1 MARRLLRSGAGRAAL
16 IAGTVAATRPARR
29 PSQKSSPSKKDDD
42 VAASLNRL
50 AELKASGALTD
61 KEFKAAKAKL
71 LF

>member
-16 IAGTVAATRPARR
+16 IAGTTAAARTARR
-29 PSQKSSPSKKDDD
+29 AHQTTSSSTKDD
-42 VAASLNRL
+42 VAASLKRL

>member
-16 IAGTVAATRPARR
+16 IAGTTVAATRSARR
-29 PSQKSSPSKKDDD
+29 ATQTTNSSTKDD
-42 VAASLNRL
+42 VAASLKRL